1 MAVPLFRIF
10 AVRPT
15 FCFTQILSESNRV
28 HLLKMST
35 SEENSETPL
44 IPLKEGRRFIV
55 ECLQAVGTPQKHAE
69 AQADLLIEADY
80 RGHFSHGMNR
90 LQMYINDITSKT
102 CDAKAV
108 PKILQ
113 ETPATAWV
121 DGQNGL
127 GAVVGNFCMDL
138 AIKKAQ
144 TVGVGWVCAKE
155 SNHYGIAGMYAM
167 QAMRQGLLGMSF
179 TNSSPF
185 MCPTRCKKAALGTNP
200 LSLATPSKNDDNF
213 VLDMATTSVAVGK
226 IEIQRRKEKDA
237 PIPEGWAQD
246 HEGKITTDA
255 NVAYDAGLLMPLGGS
270 EVHSG
275 YKGFGLGMLV
285 EIFCGI
291 LAGSNYGTNIRKW
304 GNSIDKANLGQ
315 CFIAV
320 DPKCFAPGF
329 EDRMSDLMDTIRNCE
344 PVDPSKPVLIAG
356 DPERNHM
363 KFVDSV
369 GGVRYVK
376 NQINTCKQLAEKLC
390 VKPLNS

>member
-1 MAVPLFRIF
+1 MAVSLFRKF
-10 AVRPT
+10 AARST
-15 FCFTQILSESNRV
+15 FSCTQNTV

-35 SEENSETPL
+35 SKENSETPL
-44 IPLKEGRRFIV
+44 IPLREGRRFII

-90 LQMYINDITSKT
+90 LLMYVNDITSNT

-144 TVGVGWVCAKE
+144 TIGVGWVCAKG
-155 SNHYGIAGMYAM
+155 SNHFGIAGMYSM

-185 MCPTRCKKAALGTNP
+185 MCPTRCRKAALGTNP
-200 LSLATPSKNDDNF
+200 MSLATPSKKDDNF
-213 VLDMATTSVAVGK
+213 VLDMATTAVAVGK
-226 IEIQRRKEKDA
+226 IEIQKRKDA

-255 NVAYDAGLLMPLGGS
+255 SVAYDAGLLMPLGGS
-270 EVHSG
+270 EEHSG

-291 LAGSNYGTNIRKW
+291 LAGSNYGTNVRKW
-304 GNSIDKANLGQ
+304 GNTTDNANLGQ

-329 EDRMSDLMDTIRNCE
+329 EDRMSDLMDTIRNFE

-376 NQINTCKQLAEKLC
+376 NQIDTCKQLAEKLG
-390 VKPLNS
+390 VKPLTS